1 MQKTTFQSKS
11 RVSNLSPGTTFTGKW
26 NRNPYQIIKKLGN
39 GANGTVYLVA
49 TRLGERAIKIGEN
62 KMSLTSEVNVL
73 KHFSSL
79 GQHTLCPVLLDVDDL
94 EIAGE
99 TYPFFC
105 MEYLHGDS
113 LLSFTRKKGQE
124 WVPIL
129 LVQLLGDLDRFH
141 QAGWVFGDLK
151 PDNIIVTGPPMR
163 VRLFDVGGTTK
174 MGRSI
179 KEYTE
184 FYDRGYWGLGD
195 RKADVGY
202 DLFAVAM
209 MFIETV
215 YPHRFQKASQKKQ
228 HLDDLMEKVTS
239 ASSLRPYKKVI
250 YRALTGKYSD
260 AQWMKKE
267 IMTVIEKGSTSQAV
281 SSKRRSRPV
290 SGRSNGIKE
299 KKKPSYRTELALT
312 GSFLFL
318 SSILYL
324 VGQII

>member
-11 RVSNLSPGTTFTGKW
+11 LVSNLPPGTTFIGKW
-26 NRNPYQIIKKLGN
+26 NRQPYRIVKKLGN
-39 GANGTVYLVA
+39 GANGTVYLVQ
-49 TRLGERAIKIGEN
+49 TRTGEKAIKIGEN
-62 KMSLTSEVNVL
+62 KLSLTSEVNVL
-73 KHFSSL
+73 KHFSAL
-79 GQHTLCPVLLDVDDL
+79 GKHTLCPDLIDVDDI

-105 MEYLHGDS
+105 MEYLKGDS
-113 LLSFTRKKGQE
+113 LLTFTRKKGQE

-141 QAGWVFGDLK
+141 QEGWVFGDLK

-195 RKADVGY
+195 RKADVAY

-209 MFIETV
+209 IFIQAA
-215 YPHRFQKASQKKQ
+215 YPKRFEKSSHKKN
-228 HLDDLMEKVTS
+228 HLEFLMDKVTS
-239 ASSLRPYKKVI
+239 SPVLRPYKKVI
-250 YRALTGKYSD
+250 YRALHGKYSG
-260 AQWMKKE
+260 AQWMKKDL
-267 IMTVIEKGSTSQAV
+267 MAVIEKGSP
-281 SSKRRSRPV
+281 SKERSYLQTGNRD
-290 SGRSNGIKE
+290 GAKE
-299 KKKPSYRTELALT
+299 MKKASYRTELALT